1 MKKFISLLVAL
12 LTFSATSVWAD
23 GTTTSKVTSVSTT
36 ATPANEIPI
45 GGGYFLVKVATKGTT
60 GYAYYYGNS
69 AITASDA
76 QIFRVNQHN
85 VQTDTI
91 GSGGSLAYVWYVSPS
106 ADKSMLCLQNAGNG
120 AYLPLQSDRE
130 RYNMKEI
137 KTLANASAF
146 YYSQTY
152 SKGVLL
158 YQTNNKVNGLPLYI
172 HCNNEPDN
180 NGFTMSYW
188 EGANIA
194 DENGSPCF
202 FTFYPVTLAED
213 VTTAA
218 TPAVPYG
225 VKQQVDGV
233 DTGVKTESAN
243 VALIGSNVTI
253 TNSWTLYSNF
263 YDAPEQTRTITLKA
277 DEEPTVNFTTNSTT
291 LPFNFGTYYK
301 LKIRNGEKFVMA
313 YDNVA
318 NDNTSVPSNDFV
330 TNNIQSAWC
339 FEKAGVGVKMRN
351 ANGKYI
357 TVTNPS
363 GDDQTTQAT
372 LTDAGTT
379 FYLKGKPSNATTSD
393 GFSLQLTSESYLGDH
408 KSNTLG
414 IWRKNNGDAS
424 KDGGSSFTI
433 VSTVVADDAK
443 TALRTR
449 LSTLTQ
455 PTSLSDNILRVATT
469 EQIAQAQTALQSA
482 TTFADIKAAYD
493 LAFNVQPDENAFYRI
508 KGMGGYAAV
517 YPSSEDIPVG
527 TDGTLLSAWNA
538 EHNVNRVIER
548 KKAND
553 KLVPQLWRFV
563 SNGDGAY
570 KIKNANNNCNWA
582 NATSNI
588 DMPTNTNGGGNYR
601 FSVLPTNSQTHEG
614 NMFASNDG
622 VSTFQLLLDNHTINA
637 AAAGHDT
644 KLGIYDNHD
653 EDESNYWQFEK
664 VTEIPVTISAAKY
677 TTVGFPFNTRVTTEG
692 VKVFY
697 AKKAENGWVSLTEVE
712 NKVIPA
718 NQGAILYN
726 ETGAT
731 TATLAITTDEVSNY
745 EGNVLTATT
754 AKRVGFATLST
765 YGLGVSKT
773 SGEVCFM
780 KNESTDVPANKAYL
794 LASNYSEAQGG
805 AQELRFAFDGNIVSG
820 IENTLTPVDVKK
832 GVFYDLNGRRVLYP
846 THGIFINANGQK
858 VFLK

>member
-45 GGGYFLVKVATKGTT
+45 GGGYFLVKVATKGKT
-60 GYAYYYGNS
+60 GYAYYNGN
-69 AITASDA
+69 TAATAATSGA
-76 QIFRVNQHN
+76 LAVNINQSI
-85 VQTDTI
+85 QTDTI
-91 GSGGSLAYVWYVSPS
+91 GNNGSLAYVWHVDRLDN
-106 ADKSMLCLQNAGNG
+106 ALVIQNAGNG
-120 AYLPLQSDRE
+120 AFFPMQNGHGSNMNVAKNADNAAALYFSAP
-130 RYNMKEI
+130 YND
-137 KTLANASAF
+137 
-146 YYSQTY
+146 
-152 SKGVLL
+152 KGVLL
-158 YQTNNKVNGLPLYI
+158 YQSAYKLGNNNIYV
-172 HCNNEPDN
+172 HCNDTGNRN
-180 NGFTMSYW
+180 IFSLNYW
-188 EGANIA
+188 ENFSDPGTASVA
-194 DENGSPCF
+194 L

-213 VTTAA
+213 TQTAYSQDVFPVKYTQKVNDKDEETTIRVA
-218 TPAVPYG
+218 TKGATATSPWTYSYYYT
-225 VKQQVDGV
+225 Q
-233 DTGVKTESAN
+233 
-243 VALIGSNVTI
+243 TI
-253 TNSWTLYSNF
+253 TPNTIDDTKNVVVSYTKNSS
-263 YDAPEQTRTITLKA
+263 E
-277 DEEPTVNFTTNSTT
+277 T
-291 LPFNFGTYYK
+291 LPFTFGQYYN
-301 LKIRNGEKFVMA
+301 LKVRDEDNVKGKFFVMA
-313 YDNVA
+313 DNNVA
-318 NDNTSVPSNDFV
+318 SNKTSLTSLLPNDFV
-330 TNNIQSAWC
+330 VTNILSTWT
-339 FEKAGVGVKMRN
+339 FEESGLGLKMRN

-357 TVTNPS
+357 TVTSPVSNN
-363 GDDQTTQAT
+363 TTQQAQ
-372 LTDAGTT
+372 LTDKGTT
-379 FYLKGKPSNATTSD
+379 FYLQKSD
-393 GFSLQLTSESYLGDH
+393 DYFTLQLEDNVYLGDH
-408 KSNTLG
+408 STKTLG
-414 IWRKNNGDAS
+414 SWRYGTAAT
-424 KDGGSSFTI
+424 DGGSRFR
-433 VSTVVADDAK
+433 VVDINIENLK
-443 TALRTR
+443 TTLETR
-449 LSTLTQ
+449 LNTLTQ
-455 PTSLSDNILRVATT
+455 PATLDNNVLRVAT
-469 EQIAQAQTALQSA
+469 EGQITQAKAALTTA
-482 TTFADIKAAYD
+482 TTPIEIWNAYK
-493 LAFNVQPDENAFYRI
+493 LAFDVKPDKNAFYRI

-527 TDGTLLSAWNA
+527 TDGRLLSAWNA
-538 EHNVNRVIER
+538 DNNINRVIER
-548 KKAND
+548 KTAND

-563 SNGDGAY
+563 DNGDGTY
-570 KIKNANNNCNWA
+570 KIKNANNNCTWA

-588 DMPTNTNGGGNYR
+588 DMPIAEQNGGNYR
-601 FSVLPTNSQTHEG
+601 FLVLPTNSQTHEG

-622 VSTFQLLLDNHTINA
+622 VSTFQLLLNNHTINA
-637 AAAGHDT
+637 AEGHDGT

-653 EDESNYWQFEK
+653 EDGGNYWQFEK

-745 EGNVLTATT
+745 EGNVLTATA

-773 SGEVCFM
+773 SGDVCFM

>member
-1 MKKFISLLVAL
+1 
-12 LTFSATSVWAD
+12 
-23 GTTTSKVTSVSTT
+23 
-36 ATPANEIPI
+36 
-45 GGGYFLVKVATKGTT
+45 
-60 GYAYYYGNS
+60 
-69 AITASDA
+69 
-76 QIFRVNQHN
+76 
-85 VQTDTI
+85 
-91 GSGGSLAYVWYVSPS
+91 
-106 ADKSMLCLQNAGNG
+106 MLCLQNAGSG
-120 AYLPLQSDRE
+120 AYLPMQSNRN
-130 RYNMKEI
+130 RYNMAEV

-152 SKGVLL
+152 DRGVLL

-194 DENGSPCF
+194 VENGSPCF

-253 TNSWTLYSNF
+253 TNPWTLYSNF

-277 DEEPTVNFTTNSTT
+277 NEEPTVNFTTNSTT

-363 GDDQTTQAT
+363 GDNQTTQAT

-379 FYLKGKPSNATTSD
+379 FYLKGKPSKATTTD
-393 GFSLQLTSESYLGDH
+393 GFSLQLTNESYLGDH
-408 KSNTLG
+408 SSNTLG
-414 IWRKNNGDAS
+414 IWRRNDAS
-424 KDGGSSFTI
+424 ENGEQASTDGGSSFTI
-433 VSTVVADDAK
+433 ASTVVADDVKA
-443 TALRTR
+443 ALETR

-455 PTSLSDNILRVATT
+455 PTSLSDNLLRVATT
-469 EQIAQAQTALQSA
+469 EQIAQALTALQSA

-508 KGMGGYAAV
+508 KSMGGYAAV

-527 TDGTLLSAWNA
+527 TDGTLLSAWNANA

-582 NATSNI
+582 NATSDI
-588 DMPTNTNGGGNYR
+588 DMPINTNGGGNYR

-637 AAAGHDT
+637 AEGHNGT

-653 EDESNYWQFEK
+653 EDGGNYWQFKK
-664 VTEIPVTISAAKY
+664 VTEFPVTISSAKY

-745 EGNVLTATT
+745 EGNVLTATA

-773 SGEVCFM
+773 TGDVCFM
-780 KNESTDVPANKAYL
+780 KNKSTDVPANKAYL
-794 LASNYSEAQGG
+794 LASHYSDAQGG

-820 IENTLTPVDVKK
+820 IETALTPNDVKN

-858 VFLK
+858 VLLK